1 VFLHRTP
8 ASFAAARTERLK
20 VSGKP
25 DQYNDLDVFIRE
37 QELMQRLVSE
47 SPLPRLDLEISDNDI
62 ARAVEKIANWLESTG
77 GLWME

>member
-1 VFLHRTP
+1 
-8 ASFAAARTERLK
+8 
-20 VSGKP
+20 
-25 DQYNDLDVFIRE
+25 
-37 QELMQRLVSE
+37 MQRLVSE